1 MKISLRWLSDYIQ
14 VSEFFQAP
22 EKLADLL
29 TRAGL
34 EVENFTDLSK
44 PFQNVVIGHILKKE
58 QHPNA
63 DRLTLC
69 QVTTGGGVIH
79 QIVCGAKNH
88 SEGDVVV
95 VALPGAILPGEF
107 EIRRSSIRGVD
118 SGGMLCSETELGLSE
133 KAEGILLLPKDA
145 PIGEA
150 FAKYWGKED
159 IVFDLKV
166 TPNRADC
173 LSHWG
178 LSRELAA
185 LGVGELKPPGTT
197 FTATNASSK
206 DFVTVQVKATDA
218 CPRYAGGMVANI
230 KLGPSPAWMKARLES
245 VGMKS
250 INNVV
255 DVTNYV
261 MMDLGQPLH
270 AFDSRQL
277 KGGQILVEFAKAGET
292 FQSFD
297 GTEFQLDGTEL
308 TIRDSERCL
317 ALAGIVGGKNSGVE
331 NDTQQVFIE
340 SAYFNPAQVRRTAR
354 KFGIET
360 DSSYRF
366 SRGVDPEACS
376 LALERAFHLLA
387 QCASGTPYSHAHDV
401 WATKEKR
408 SDIHL
413 KLDQLSDR
421 LGRIV
426 PESTVTGLLKRLGAA
441 VEVSPEKS
449 TLVVRAPSYRH
460 DLKEPVDL
468 VEEVARVTGY
478 EAIGETLPIIRTAPT
493 PHSSQFLLGRKV
505 GRLLRSQGLQE
516 ALNFGFVHG
525 DWQESVLG
533 AREVYAQTGL
543 SLAGSAVKIVNPLNE
558 ELDVMRLSLLPWLVK
573 NLVHNV
579 RHGNEFGRVFERGAC
594 FEKDRDSFTETQ
606 RLGFCF
612 WGDKS
617 ALWESGKPAPAV
629 LQLKSQIEG
638 LLSQMGVHGYSW
650 VQKERAP
657 KLAHPKQ
664 WAILNVKT
672 NAGESPVGWIGAMNP
687 LLAEEQ
693 KIRVSVAIGELDL
706 ARLGQLGHSSA
717 FKTTSIGKFPVVE
730 RDLAFVMP
738 KTMES
743 ARVIESIR
751 LVAGEWLKSVAVFD
765 IFEGGNLKADE
776 KSIAFKLRLQSMTE
790 TLSEEQLT
798 SLQAKMIQA
807 VQESLKISV
816 R

>member
-22 EKLADLL
+22 EKLSELL

-44 PFQNVVIGHILKKE
+44 PFRNVVIGHILKKE

-88 SEGDVVV
+88 SEGDIVV

-118 SGGMLCSETELGLSE
+118 SGGMLCSESELGLAE

-145 PIGEA
+145 PIGES

-185 LGVGELKPPGTT
+185 LGVGELKPPATT
-197 FTATNASSK
+197 YAPTNASSK
-206 DFVTVQVKATDA
+206 DFISVQVKATEA

-230 KLGPSPAWMKARLES
+230 KIGPSPAWMKARLES

-277 KGGQILVEFAKAGET
+277 KGGQIIVDFAEPGET

-297 GTEFQLDGTEL
+297 GTEFKLDGTEL

-331 NDTQQVFIE
+331 NDTQQIFVE
-340 SAYFNPAQVRRTAR
+340 SAYFNPAQVRRTSR

-360 DSSYRF
+360 DSCYRF
-366 SRGVDPEACS
+366 SRGVDPEACF

-387 QCASGTPYSHAHDV
+387 QCASGTPYSHSHDV
-401 WATKEKR
+401 QAQKEKR
-408 SDIHL
+408 TDIHL

-421 LGRIV
+421 LGRAV
-426 PESTVTGLLKRLGAA
+426 PQDTVSGILKRLGASVEA
-441 VEVSPEKS
+441 VAEKS
-449 TLVVRAPSYRH
+449 AFVVRAPSYRH

-468 VEEVARVTGY
+468 IEEVARVTGY
-478 EAIGETLPIIRTAPT
+478 EAIGETLPLIRTAPT
-493 PHSSQFLLGRKV
+493 PHSSEFLLGRKV
-505 GRLLRSQGLQE
+505 GRLLRAQGLQE
-516 ALNFGFVHG
+516 ALNFGFVHSS
-525 DWQESVLG
+525 WQETVLG
-533 AREVYAQTGL
+533 PREVYQRAGL
-543 SLAGSAVKIVNPLNE
+543 PIAGAPVKIVNPLNE

-573 NLVHNV
+573 NLIHNV
-579 RHGNEFGRVFERGAC
+579 RHGNEFGRVFERGPC
-594 FEKDRDSFTETQ
+594 FEKGKDTYTETQ
-606 RLGFCF
+606 RLGFTF

-617 ALWESGKPAPAV
+617 ALWESAKAAPLV
-629 LQLKSQIEG
+629 LQLKSHIEG
-638 LLSQMGVHGYSW
+638 LLSQMGIRGFSW
-650 VQKERAP
+650 SQKEGYP
-657 KLAHPKQ
+657 GLAHPKQ
-664 WAILNVKT
+664 WAVLTVKT
-672 NAGESPVGWIGAMNP
+672 ASGENAVGWIGAMSP
-687 LLAEEQ
+687 LLTEEY
-693 KIRVSVAIGELDL
+693 KIRVPVAVGELDL
-706 ARLGQLGHSSA
+706 ARLSQFVGQA
-717 FKTTSIGKFPVVE
+717 FKTTSIGKFPMVE

-738 KTMES
+738 KAMES
-743 ARVIESIR
+743 AKVTDSIKS
-751 LVAGEWLKSVAVFD
+751 VAGEWLKSVQVFD
-765 IFEGGNLKADE
+765 VFEGGNLKADQ
-776 KSIAFKLRLQSMTE
+776 KSIAFKMRFQSMTE
-790 TLSEEQLT
+790 TLTDEQLT
-798 SLQAKMIQA
+798 ALQAKIILA